1 MMRASRP
8 VLIAAALVGLTGCT
22 KMEATDNGGAHHG
35 RYAGI
40 GLFSPGKI
48 WAHLQGDVTKDPA
61 AAKPEDDDVL
71 IIVVDSDTGE
81 VRECGNY
88 SGRCVSMN
96 PWTKAVGPQLH
107 MPVRVS
113 AHAAELANEG
123 TTENVT
129 TSDLDNSS
137 TDMAPAKPSP
147 AKAH

>member
-1 MMRASRP
+1 MRTAQIA
-8 VLIAAALVGLTGCT
+8 LIAAALFGLTGCH
-22 KMEATDNGGAHHG
+22 KMEGAGWGSDGQHHG

-40 GLFSPGKI
+40 GLFEPGKI
-48 WAHLQGDVTKDPA
+48 WAHLQGELTKDPG

-71 IIVVDSDTGE
+71 IVVVDSDTGE

-107 MPVRVS
+107 IPVRVD
-113 AHAAELANEG
+113 AHVADLAS

-129 TSDLDNSS
+129 MNEMDNGN
-137 TDMAPAKPSP
+137 DAALAKP
-147 AKAH
+147 ATGQRH

>member
-1 MMRASRP
+1 MRGSRP
-8 VLIAAALVGLTGCT
+8 LWIAAAFFSLAACT
-22 KMEATDNGGAHHG
+22 KMEATENGGAHHG

-71 IIVVDSDTGE
+71 IVVVDSDTGE

-88 SGRCVSMN
+88 SGRCLSMN

-107 MPVRVS
+107 MPVRVE
-113 AHAAELANEG
+113 AHAADLENNGA
-123 TTENVT
+123 TENVT
-129 TSDLDNSS
+129 MNELDNSS
-137 TDMAPAKPSP
+137 ADLEPAKPAPAKR
-147 AKAH
+147 H